1 MICRCIRINEFQQL
15 DLEVLRACEESRIQ
29 MHELELPVN
38 LTVWVDPG
46 EVSYRLHLY
55 SL

>member
-1 MICRCIRINEFQQL
+1 M
-15 DLEVLRACEESRIQ
+15 LRACEESRIQ

-46 EVSYRLHLY
+46 EVSYRLHFWVPVKLNMKNQY
-55 SL
+55 ISEFEDVS